1 MMLATGHAEGPAVM
15 VGPPVLDYGT
25 GAQAAFAIA
34 AALLRRERT
43 GQGQHIDIA
52 MLDAALMLMAC
63 NALNYSAT
71 GQPPAR
77 TGNGGNLVAAYGCYD
92 AADQPLMIGCFTPA
106 QNAKLWRALGREDLA
121 AEVEELCIRDMP
133 GRREQDEAVLR
144 KIIPSRTAQEWEDI
158 LNEAG
163 VPAARVRALDE
174 TLETDQ
180 VASRMVLGGFEAES
194 AAFRPAVAAFMCSE
208 DGPGVSAPPPTLGQ
222 HTDEVLGEL
231 GFGAEEVADLRARG
245 VV

>member
-1 MMLATGHAEGPAVM
+1 
-15 VGPPVLDYGT
+15 
-25 GAQAAFAIA
+25 
-34 AALLRRERT
+34 
-43 GQGQHIDIA
+43 
-52 MLDAALMLMAC
+52 
-63 NALNYSAT
+63 
-71 GQPPAR
+71 
-77 TGNGGNLVAAYGCYD
+77 
-92 AADQPLMIGCFTPA
+92 
-106 QNAKLWRALGREDLA
+106 
-121 AEVEELCIRDMP
+121 MP